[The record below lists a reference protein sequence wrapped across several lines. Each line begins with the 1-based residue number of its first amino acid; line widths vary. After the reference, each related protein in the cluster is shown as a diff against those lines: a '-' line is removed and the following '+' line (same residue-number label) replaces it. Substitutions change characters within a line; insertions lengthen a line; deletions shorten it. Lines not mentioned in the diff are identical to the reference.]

1 MAGDWYPFMK
11 IKARPEDF
19 VVFEVADIAPE
30 NEGPYALYRLQK
42 VGATTWD
49 VLGDIARRLR
59 RRYDELGYGGLKDRQ
74 AVSYQFVTIKHGP
87 KKDLLGRNYRLEYLG
102 QTKEPM
108 NKAKLKGNF
117 FRIVVR
123 EIETPGLAEEID
135 LVKRFGVVNYFDEQR
150 FGSVR
155 RGQGFAV
162 RELILGHYEKALY
175 LLLAEG
181 SQYEIR
187 RTQTFRDCLRK
198 NWPYLRPCLELAPS
212 NWERRLIEFLVTHRP
227 SKRTFK
233 RAFSLVDREYLV
245 MLCQAYQAY
254 IWNETV
260 KGYLRELG
268 LKLYPVSYL
277 LGELL
282 FYRKVPE
289 EAFSK
294 LKAQKIPLPSPKLK
308 LDPGVKALMEE
319 VLQREGIPA
328 LEKFRTLTKGATFK
342 TYPREVVVFPENL
355 RYIPESQTTIRL
367 EFFLP
372 KGSYATVVLKRL
384 FLLPQN
390 SG

>member
-1 MAGDWYPFMK
+1 MK
-11 IKARPEDF
+11 IKTRPEDF

-59 RRYDELGYGGLKDRQ
+59 QRYDELGYGGLKDRQ
-74 AVSYQFVTIKHGP
+74 AISHQFITIKHGP
-87 KKDLLGRNYRLEYLG
+87 KKDIYGRNYRLEYLG

-108 NKAKLKGNF
+108 TKARLKGNF

-123 EIETPGLAEEID
+123 EIKTQRLPEEIE

-155 RGQGFAV
+155 RGQSFAV

-181 SQYEIR
+181 SQFEIK
-187 RTQTFRDCLRK
+187 RTQAFRDCLRK
-198 NWPYLRPCLELAPS
+198 NWPYPGPCLELAPS
-212 NWERRLIEFLVTHRP
+212 TWERRLIEFLTTHRP

-260 KGYLRELG
+260 KGYLRRLG
-268 LKLYPVSYL
+268 LELYSVSYL

-289 EAFSK
+289 GLFSE

-308 LDPGVKALMEE
+308 LNPGIKELMEG
-319 VLQREGIPA
+319 VLQKEGIPA
-328 LEKFRTLTKGATFK
+328 LEKFRTLAKGATFK
-342 TYPREVVVFPENL
+342 TYPREVVVFPGNL
-355 RYIPESQTTIRL
+355 NYVIKGKDTVQL

-372 KGSYATVVLKRL
+372 KGSYATVLLKRL
-384 FLLPQN
+384 FLLSQN